1 MLFYAT
7 VTLTVNFHA
16 TQYECLTI
24 IKCCEVEVYES
35 EFGGDKLDIYKEIRI
50 QMVNKWAIYE

>member
-50 QMVNKWAIYE
+50 HMVNK